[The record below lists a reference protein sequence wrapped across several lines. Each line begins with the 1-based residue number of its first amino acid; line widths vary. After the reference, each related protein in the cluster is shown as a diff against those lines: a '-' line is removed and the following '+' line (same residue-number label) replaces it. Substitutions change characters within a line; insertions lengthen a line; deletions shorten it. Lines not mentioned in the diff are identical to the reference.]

1 MRWGHALQWGGSLA
15 LRELTRRRPV
25 KGAVFHHVP
34 KCAGVSVYN
43 GLAYCYWPNKVR
55 PIIPRPSHTAARATE
70 IMGTH
75 FTELENDNSMFFDS
89 VQLFR
94 QYMLLYNLEAGAKFS
109 GGHVYYSP
117 RIHDRF
123 RDTHLFVTVLREPT
137 ARFLSHYFYSSK
149 SKSHDRIELSLEQAV
164 ETVGPKWGVTQVAYF
179 ADAGSNLKPTSAAA
193 LDRAKQNLAQLDVV
207 GLVED
212 LPAFARGVGRALE
225 TPLFLQHANR
235 SPTKR
240 RPEDSVPAN
249 LMDKI
254 RELCQPDIEL
264 YEHARR
270 LFATPVPATTG
281 ENRAPAGA

>member
-1 MRWGHALQWGGSLA
+1 VKLGHALQWGGSLVF
-15 LRELTRRRPV
+15 RQLTRRRPV

-43 GLAYCYWPNKVR
+43 GLAYCYLPNKVR
-55 PIIPRPSHTAARATE
+55 PVIPRPSHNAARATE

-75 FTELENDNSMFFDS
+75 FTDLETDSDLFFNS

-94 QYMLLYNLEAGAKFS
+94 QYMLLYNLEAGASLS

-117 RIHDRF
+117 RIHDKF

-137 ARFLSHYFYSSK
+137 SRFISQYFYSSK
-149 SKSHDRIELSLEQAV
+149 SRSHDRIDLSLEEAV
-164 ETVGPKWGVTQVAYF
+164 ETLGPKWGVAQVAYF
-179 ADAGSNLKPTSAAA
+179 ADAGANLKPSPATA
-193 LDRAKQNLAQLDVV
+193 LERAKENLSRLDVV

-212 LPAFARGVGRALE
+212 LPAFAREIGHSLE
-225 TPLFLQHANR
+225 TPLFLQHSNR

-240 RPEDSVPAN
+240 RPGDSIPAS
-249 LMDKI
+249 LMNKI

-264 YEHARR
+264 YEYA
-270 LFATPVPATTG
+270 LKLKG
-281 ENRAPAGA
+281 KK

>member
-1 MRWGHALQWGGSLA
+1 MRWGHALQWGGSLVF
-15 LRELTRRRPV
+15 RELARRRPV
-25 KGAVFHHVP
+25 KGVVLHHVP

-55 PIIPRPSHTAARATE
+55 PIVPRPSYTAARATE

-75 FTELENDNSMFFDS
+75 FTDLGADPTFFDS

-94 QYMLLYNLEAGAKFS
+94 QYMLLYNLEAGASFS

-137 ARFLSHYFYSSK
+137 SRFLSHYFYSSK
-149 SKSHDRIELSLEQAV
+149 STSHDRIDLSLEQAV
-164 ETVGPKWGVTQVAYF
+164 ETLGPKWGVTQVAYF
-179 ADAGSNLKPTSAAA
+179 ADAGANLKPTSAAA
-193 LDRAKQNLAQLDVV
+193 LERAKQNVARLDVV

-212 LPAFARGVGRALE
+212 LPAFAREVGRSLE

-235 SPTKR
+235 SPAKR
-240 RPEDSVPAN
+240 RPGDSVPAR

-264 YEHARR
+264 YEYARGLKASR
-270 LFATPVPATTG
+270 RPALSG
-281 ENRAPAGA
+281 D